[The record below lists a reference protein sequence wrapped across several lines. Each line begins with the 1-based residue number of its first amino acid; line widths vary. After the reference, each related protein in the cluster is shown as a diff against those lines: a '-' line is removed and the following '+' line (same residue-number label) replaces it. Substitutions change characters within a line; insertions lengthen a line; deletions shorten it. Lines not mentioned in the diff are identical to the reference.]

1 MAYRQSI
8 DQQNQ
13 REFPW
18 YGFGMSIIFIV
29 SVILRFWQLGRFN
42 TLVFDEVYYAKFSN
56 DYLTNTPFFNAH
68 PPLSQYLIAW
78 GIWLGSHLPFG
89 QEITNNLAGSPL
101 APWTYRW
108 LNALTGSFIPLVVG
122 AIAYQLTRRK
132 SYSLIVTLLVAT
144 DGLILVESR
153 YALNNIYLVIFGL
166 LGQLCLFIALN
177 FSSKGHNIHKNYH
190 NNNKNNKKRRWFWLI
205 VAGLSFGASFSIKW
219 NGLWFLLGTYL
230 IIIASWFIK
239 IFFNAKNQPT
249 GNESYDIQLNKN
261 QVNKNQFISPIARLT
276 EFNLLELIF
285 TLIIIP
291 VGFYG
296 LMWIPHLQQNPTPD
310 FWQMQSEILGY
321 HQRIQDGPKVHPYC
335 AKWFTWPLMLRPIV
349 YFYQNTESLKQPDL
363 TLPNL
368 PAHMQSAIYDVHAMG
383 NPALWWFSA
392 VAIILLIFILG
403 HYFWVEIKG
412 KFQKKR
418 QRYSDQLINYDDHS
432 NNINGLTNH
441 IAFPP
446 IVEIWLI
453 FYLVSNWLAN
463 LLPWAK
469 VTRCVFIYHYMGASI
484 FAMLAL
490 AWWIERWL
498 YSQKSYLR
506 IIGLTVILLVLMS
519 FVFWLPVY
527 LGEPISGKAWQMRMW
542 FKSWI

>member
-18 YGFGMSIIFIV
+18 YGFCMGVIFIV

-42 TLVFDEVYYAKFSN
+42 SLVFDEVYYAKFAN

-68 PPLSQYLIAW
+68 PPLSQYLIAG

-89 QEITNNLAGSPL
+89 QEITNNLTGSPL

-132 SYSLIVTLLVAT
+132 SYSLIATLLVAT

-177 FSSKGHNIHKNYH
+177 FSSKSHKNY
-190 NNNKNNKKRRWFWLI
+190 NNKNKNKKRWFWLI

-230 IIIASWFIK
+230 IILAAWLVK
-239 IFFNAKNQPT
+239 ICFNSKNQH
-249 GNESYDIQLNKN
+249 
-261 QVNKNQFISPIARLT
+261 NKNQFISPIARLT

-291 VGFYG
+291 IGFYG

-321 HQRIQDGPKVHPYC
+321 HQRIKDGPKVHPYC

-349 YFYQNTESLKQPDL
+349 YFYQNTASLKQTDP

-368 PAHMQSAIYDVHAMG
+368 PANMQSAIYDVHAMG

-392 VAIILLIFILG
+392 AAIILFILILF
-403 HYFWVEIKG
+403 HYLWIAINS
-412 KFQKKR
+412 KFQKKNNH
-418 QRYSDQLINYDDHS
+418 YSDQSITANNS
-432 NNINGLTNH
+432 NNINSLINH
-441 IAFPP
+441 ISFPP
-446 IVEIWLI
+446 AAEIWLI

-490 AWWIERWL
+490 AWWVERWL

-506 IIGLTVILLVLMS
+506 IMGLTVILLVLMS
-519 FVFWLPVY
+519 FVFWLPIY
-527 LGEPISGKAWQMRMW
+527 LGEPISDEAWQRRML